1 MVSLSNSVYL
11 INPPMDVAGMER
23 RFGGRWGWMRTLWC
37 RTKEKKS
44 TEGKEAKSVIAKKE
58 KGGWSER
65 WVEAAN
71 FVLPSGYLLL
81 LLDTSWTWVE
91 YQTQLPNVVLRNG

>member
-1 MVSLSNSVYL
+1 M
-11 INPPMDVAGMER
+11 
-23 RFGGRWGWMRTLWC
+23 
-37 RTKEKKS
+37 KKS

-58 KGGWSER
+58 EGGWSKR

-71 FVLPSGYLLL
+71 FVVPPGYLLL

-91 YQTQLPNVVLRNG
+91 YQTHLPNVVLRNG